1 MDSDGI
7 TNEVECAGAESNFL
21 LNGSFETPAIPP
33 GTFRTFVPSAD
44 FRWRTT
50 ASDGRVEV
58 WNNFADGGS
67 VPTPLAGADGAQLA
81 ELNANVPSAL
91 YQDVTTSPGDIYVW
105 ALAHRGRA
113 GVDVMSLQIGAP
125 GAPDQ
130 VVSISD
136 GNTAWGQHEGADLVP
151 PGQTVTRFQFEATAS
166 ASGSLSIGNFLD
178 AIDFTPCPD
187 TDGDGIG
194 DFADPDSDADGFPD
208 LIEGTD
214 DDGGVGAELAGSAQ
228 PDAPSHEHPSA
239 LDVHDH
245 DVHDHD
251 VHEPPAANH
260 HDRCR
265 PIGGVDDH
273 DRPGAAPRYRQPLPT
288 AGHHRPR
295 HAAGRSG
302 HPRRRQV
309 PQRLSARAGLPCGP
323 GAARRDRRG
332 CAIAR
337 RGTAGSVITT
347 SRPMP

>member
-67 VPTPLAGADGAQLA
+67 VPTPLAAADGAQIA

-136 GNTAWGQHEGADLVP
+136 GNTAWGQHEGAYLVP

-214 DDGGVGAELAGSAQ
+214 DDDGDSVPNWRDPRSPTPPSTSIPVPTTSTTSTTTTTTSTSLPRPTTTVVVDPSAASTSTTDPGQLPATGSRSLPLVIIALVTLLAGAVIL
-228 PDAPSHEHPSA
+228 A
-239 LDVHDH
+239 
-245 DVHDHD
+245 
-251 VHEPPAANH
+251 
-260 HDRCR
+260 
-265 PIGGVDDH
+265 
-273 DRPGAAPRYRQPLPT
+273 GARF
-288 AGHHRPR
+288 H
-295 HAAGRSG
+295 SG
-302 HPRRRQV
+302 
-309 PQRLSARAGLPCGP
+309 
-323 GAARRDRRG
+323 
-332 CAIAR
+332 
-337 RGTAGSVITT
+337 
-347 SRPMP
+347 